1 MKLFFYPRLALR
13 NIRKN
18 AKIYIPYLL
27 TSTFTVAMFYII
39 HSLSINGA
47 YDDMTVGA
55 RTLPIVMELGTYV
68 VIIFA
73 IIFLFYINSF
83 IIKRRKK
90 EVALYNI
97 LGMEKKHIMYMMFY
111 ETLITSMVSLI
122 VGILFGVVFSK
133 LLFLILIHM
142 AHISTPFDFVIPME
156 SIIRTFLLFIAI
168 YFISYLF
175 NVLQIQLANP
185 MELLRSSQSGEK
197 EPRTKWIMTLLGL
210 VTLGGGY
217 YIAQTIE
224 KPVEAMLLFFVAVV
238 LVIIGTYCLFTAGS
252 ITLLK
257 ILKRNKRFYYK
268 TRHFTSVSQMI
279 YRMKQ
284 NAVGLASI
292 CILCTCILVMLSSTV
307 SLYITVQDST
317 NMIVNEQLR
326 ITLMSS
332 GSKNITEE
340 VNQIY
345 NKSLKQ
351 FELNDI
357 QIKTIVKKKCYFA
370 SGSYFEKNFTIG
382 GYNDDKYTGITAMS
396 LDEFNQAFHLKQ
408 KLKDDEILVACNFEN
423 IKDHLTIN
431 GKTFKI
437 KSVVDEPYFLTQK
450 YSNIEKDMT
459 IVFSSDKTLNKS
471 LFNEEYSAPTIS
483 HSISIDFED
492 IEDSEKALEIVR
504 SHIPSNISMYNQ
516 SQFEM
521 QNEYF
526 EVFGSLFFLGI
537 FLGIVFLMAA
547 ILIMYYKQLSEGYE
561 DQKRYEI
568 MQNVGMSQK
577 EVKQSIRSQVLIFFF
592 LPLIVAAI
600 HMAFAFKMIVK
611 MFSFLVLS
619 DISLFVWCTI
629 ISIAILAIIY
639 SIVYSLTAK
648 VYYKIV
654 KVE

>member
-55 RTLPIVMELGTYV
+55 RTLPIIMELGTYV

-111 ETLITSMVSLI
+111 ETLITSMFSLI

-185 MELLRSSQSGEK
+185 IELLRSSQSGEK
-197 EPRTKWIMTLLGL
+197 EPRTKWVMTLLGL

-332 GSKNITEE
+332 EGKNITEE

-351 FELNDI
+351 FEMNDI
-357 QIKTIVKKKCYFA
+357 QIKTIVKKECYFA

-382 GYNDDKYTGITAMS
+382 GYNGDKYTGITAMS
-396 LDEFNQAFHLKQ
+396 LDEFNQAFHQKQ
-408 KLKDDEILVACNFEN
+408 ELKDDEILIACNFEN

-431 GKTFKI
+431 GKTFKV

-459 IVFSSDKTLNKS
+459 VVFSSDKTLNKS
-471 LFNEEYSAPTIS
+471 LFNEEYSAPTMS

-504 SHIPSNISMYNQ
+504 SHIPSNMSMYNQ

>member
-1 MKLFFYPRLALR
+1 M
-13 NIRKN
+13 
-18 AKIYIPYLL
+18 
-27 TSTFTVAMFYII
+27 
-39 HSLSINGA
+39 
-47 YDDMTVGA
+47 
-55 RTLPIVMELGTYV
+55 
-68 VIIFA
+68 
-73 IIFLFYINSF
+73 
-83 IIKRRKK
+83 
-90 EVALYNI
+90 ALYNI

-111 ETLITSMVSLI
+111 ETLITSMFSLI

-185 MELLRSSQSGEK
+185 IELLRSSQSGEK
-197 EPRTKWIMTLLGL
+197 EPRTKWVMTLLGL

-459 IVFSSDKTLNKS
+459 VVFSSDKTLNKS

>member
-55 RTLPIVMELGTYV
+55 RTLPIIMELGTYV

-459 IVFSSDKTLNKS
+459 VVFSSDKTLNKS

>member
-55 RTLPIVMELGTYV
+55 RTLPIIMELGTYV

-111 ETLITSMVSLI
+111 ETLITSMFSLI

-185 MELLRSSQSGEK
+185 IELLRSSQSGEK
-197 EPRTKWIMTLLGL
+197 EPRTKWVMTLLGL

-332 GSKNITEE
+332 EGKNITEE

-351 FELNDI
+351 FEMNDI
-357 QIKTIVKKKCYFA
+357 QIKTIVKKECYFA

-396 LDEFNQAFHLKQ
+396 LDEFNQAFHQKQ
-408 KLKDDEILVACNFEN
+408 KLKDDEILIACNFEN

-431 GKTFKI
+431 GKTFKV

-459 IVFSSDKTLNKS
+459 VVFSSDKTLNKS
-471 LFNEEYSAPTIS
+471 LFNEEYSAPTMS

-504 SHIPSNISMYNQ
+504 SHIPSNMSMYNQ